1 MVAGT
6 ITTMTT
12 TAPLTTVAAVL
23 RTTAP
28 ALLTHPAALLVL
40 AAALVLA
47 LVAGVASGWTLAG
60 HGARAAD
67 AVRGE
72 AAARAAADLARER
85 SAGSAAAG
93 AWAAERAQLRA
104 SVESLADRLRQQ
116 SARSAAA
123 EAELAGDRERAAG
136 DEQRLREVFAALSRQ
151 ALAANS
157 EQLLALA
164 REQLRTVQESAKGDL
179 SGRQQAI
186 EALVGP
192 VREALGKLE
201 AQNSALEVARQGA
214 YSGLSEQV
222 HSMRALSEGMRAE
235 TGQLV
240 AALRSTSVRGRW
252 GELQLRRVVE
262 AAGMLTHCDFD
273 EQPTVRSEDGTLRPD
288 LVIRLAGGKSVVVD
302 SKVPLEAYLTAEA
315 APMPI
320 GADRAGRYAEHARAV
335 AGHIKRLGDKAYWSQ
350 FAPSPEFVVLFL
362 PGDGFLA
369 AALDG
374 DPTLIETAVRAD
386 VVLATPSTLIALL
399 RTVAYTWK
407 QEGLAQNAAE
417 VQNLARELYSRLATM
432 GGHFVRLGGSLRSS
446 VEAYNKTVGS
456 LETRVLVTARKM
468 HELHVGEQP
477 IESPAQI
484 DLAPRDPTAA
494 ELVASAE
501 DALIDFRRSG
511 PRGGRAT
518 G

>member
-1 MVAGT
+1 
-6 ITTMTT
+6 MTT
-12 TAPLTTVAAVL
+12 TALLTTLPAVL
-23 RTTAP
+23 RATAP
-28 ALLTHPAALLVL
+28 ALLTSPAALLVL

-47 LVAGVASGWTLAG
+47 LLAGIASGWVLAG
-60 HGARAAD
+60 RSARAAD

-72 AAARAAADLARER
+72 GAARTAADLARER
-85 SAGSAAAG
+85 AAG
-93 AWAAERAQLRA
+93 AAAMAAWGAERDRLRG
-104 SVESLADRLRQQ
+104 SVDALADRLRQQ
-116 SARSAAA
+116 TARSAAA
-123 EAELAGDRERAAG
+123 EAELAGDRERATA
-136 DEQRLREVFAALSRQ
+136 DEQRLRDVFAALSQR

-164 REQLRTVQESAKGDL
+164 REQLTTVQESAKGDL

-201 AQNSALEVARQGA
+201 AQNTALEVARQGA

-222 HSMRALSEGMRAE
+222 NSMRTLSEGMRAE

-252 GELQLRRVVE
+252 GEVQLRRVVE
-262 AAGMLTHCDFD
+262 VAGMLAHCDFD
-273 EQPTVRSEDGTLRPD
+273 EQPTVRSEDGALRPD
-288 LVIRLAGGKSVVVD
+288 LVIRIAGGKSVVVD
-302 SKVPLEAYLTAEA
+302 SKVPLEAYLAAES
-315 APMPI
+315 APVPV
-320 GADRAGRYAEHARAV
+320 GADRAARYAEHARAV

-374 DPTLIETAVRAD
+374 DPTLIETAARAD

-399 RTVAYTWK
+399 RTVAYAWK
-407 QEGLAQNAAE
+407 QEGLAESAAE

-432 GGHFVRLGGSLRSS
+432 GGHFVKLGSSLRSS

-468 HELHVGEQP
+468 HELHVGERP
-477 IESPAQI
+477 IDSPAQI

-501 DALIDFRRSG
+501 DALIDFNRSSQ
-511 PRGGRAT
+511 RGGRAA